1 MLILSSDGCSASTQL
16 IGLLEDAERFI
27 VNYRLIIEQA
37 PLQAYAAG
45 LGFCPSQTEI
55 RRLYWDERAPFVENI
70 MGIRTSGTRVGR
82 RSRAIAVRFGL
93 SAFSPDGKTIASASS
108 DQTIRVWD
116 AATGTP
122 RQTLEGHSDWVRA
135 VAFSPDGKTIASA
148 SDDQT
153 IRVWDAAT
161 GTPRQTLEGHSGSIW
176 AVAFSPDGKTIASAS
191 SDQTI
196 RVWDAATG
204 TPRQTLEGP

>member
-1 MLILSSDGCSASTQL
+1 M
-16 IGLLEDAERFI
+16 LEDAERFI

-70 MGIRTSGTRVGR
+70 MGIRD
-82 RSRAIAVRFGL
+82 F
-93 SAFSPDGKTIASASS
+93 
-108 DQTIRVWD
+108 WD
-116 AATGTP
+116 P
-122 RQTLEGHSDWVRA
+122 CRQTLEGHSGWVGA

-161 GTPRQTLEGHSGSIW
+161 GTSRQMLRIGQHVEHMSFLNAQCLQTNRGQVAIDLTSTSNAVSIVYQRLDGTVFLTNDWVTRGDKNVLWLPHDYRASVLTAYNNNMFVLGYLSGRVVLLSL
-176 AVAFSPDGKTIASAS
+176 AFS
-191 SDQTI
+191 
-196 RVWDAATG
+196 
-204 TPRQTLEGP
+204 